1 MRILMRI
8 VFALIVLAVVV
19 IAAMVWVPV
28 QRTPSKALSEPETE
42 ITVARGEYVMRAAN
56 CLACHTAD
64 EGQPFAGGRKIE
76 SPLGTIYSTNIT
88 PDQETG
94 IGAYSLDDFRASLYD
109 GLRKDGAH
117 LYPAMPYENYRFLS
131 EADVQSMYL
140 YFMQEV
146 PAVHNKVPDTALKFP
161 FNQRWG
167 LRAWN
172 GLVLQD
178 AQFKPVSDNA
188 QLNRGAYLVQ
198 GPTHCAACHSP
209 RDWVMAQDG
218 VSEHSAAF
226 LTGGEVNGWSVPD
239 LRGKDSVTAQWS
251 TQQMA
256 HYLATGRNDYAT
268 SVGEMALVV
277 KHSLQYLTDED
288 NLAIAAYLTHLSGST
303 DAGSLSSAAQRTAT
317 ETEKLL
323 ISADPSMPLGP
334 RLYLDNCV
342 GCHFADGR
350 GAAEIFPALDGNALV
365 NAELPTGLIH
375 VILHGAELPSTE
387 HRPARLRMQGH
398 AWRLNDE
405 EVAALA
411 TFVRQ
416 GWHNQ
421 ASTVSA
427 SAVKPLR

>member
-8 VFALIVLAVVV
+8 VLALIVLAVVV
-19 IAAMVWVPV
+19 IAAIVWLPV
-28 QRTPSKALSEPETE
+28 QHTPSKALSEPESAV
-42 ITVARGEYVMRAAN
+42 TVERGEYVMRAAN
-56 CLACHTAD
+56 CLVCHTAD
-64 EGQPFAGGRKIE
+64 EGQSFAGGRQIE

-131 EADVQSMYL
+131 EADVQSMYQ

-146 PAVHNKVPDTALKFP
+146 PAVHNQVPKTELKFP
-161 FNQRWG
+161 FSQRWG

-172 GLVLQD
+172 WLVLQD
-178 AQFKPVSDNA
+178 PEFQPVSDNA

-198 GPTHCAACHSP
+198 GATHCAACHSP
-209 RDWVMAQDG
+209 RNWVMAQDG
-218 VSEHSAAF
+218 VSEQSAAF
-226 LTGGEVNGWSVPD
+226 LTGGEVDGWSVPD
-239 LRGKDSVTAQWS
+239 LRGKDSVTARWS

-256 HYLATGRNDYAT
+256 HYLATGRNNYAT
-268 SVGEMALVV
+268 SVGEMVLVV
-277 KHSLQYLTDED
+277 KHSLQYLTAED
-288 NLAIAAYLTHLSGST
+288 NLAIAAYLTHLSGGSE
-303 DAGSLSSAAQRTAT
+303 AGSLSSASDKTAT
-317 ETEKLL
+317 ETETLL
-323 ISADPSMPLGP
+323 TSADPSMPLGA
-334 RLYLDNCV
+334 RLYLDNCA
-342 GCHFADGR
+342 GCHFDNGR
-350 GAAEIFPALDGNALV
+350 GAPEIFPELDGNVLV
-365 NAELPTGLIH
+365 TAELATGLID

-387 HRPARLRMQGH
+387 IRPARLRMQGY
-398 AWRLNDE
+398 AWRLSDE

-421 ASTVSA
+421 ASAVSA
-427 SAVKPLR
+427 SQVAPLR